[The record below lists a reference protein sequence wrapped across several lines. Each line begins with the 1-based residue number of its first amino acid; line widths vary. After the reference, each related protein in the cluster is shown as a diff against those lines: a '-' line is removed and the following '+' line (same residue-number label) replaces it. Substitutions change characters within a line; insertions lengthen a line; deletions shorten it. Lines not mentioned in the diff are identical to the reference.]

1 MLRRAQV
8 LKGRLDAKPA
18 GSPAGASARGAARVI
33 LRSEADAH
41 AASEMIRSRALALAE
56 ESRQQAESGAQKV
69 RNQARDEGYAS
80 GLADAAARV
89 LFLAQLE
96 ADADARQ
103 LERTVGLARL
113 LAERLLGK
121 ALELD
126 ASVAA
131 SLAQQALAEVRGAS
145 RVTLFVSPADQQT
158 IARSLDA
165 PSYTQAAVELR
176 TDDALAS
183 GHFRLQTNIG
193 TLDAALGSRLA
204 LLGDK
209 LREGLKK

>member
-1 MLRRAQV
+1 
-8 LKGRLDAKPA
+8 
-18 GSPAGASARGAARVI
+18 
-33 LRSEADAH
+33 
-41 AASEMIRSRALALAE
+41 MIRSRALALAE